1 MMWDVSLYT
10 EDILATVT
18 SYHQATRDFAKYPAL
33 STGVGT
39 DMFVPVGGRQ
49 YEPG

>member
-10 EDILATVT
+10 EVILATVA
-18 SYHQATRDFAKYPAL
+18 SYHQATRNFAKYPAL
-33 STGVGT
+33 STGVRTGL
-39 DMFVPVGGRQ
+39 FVPVGGRQ